1 MVALFVVL
9 TFLFFILI
17 DLLVL
22 KAQGKEH
29 PAFAVKVFDKRFFF
43 PAEAIL
49 STGHLWLQRAQNG
62 LYKLGIDEFILKA
75 LGKLHLV
82 PLKSEGESVN
92 KGEPILQ
99 AVFGNRTITFRSP
112 VNGSIRF
119 VNKNIGQK
127 PVDDPYGDDWALLI
141 EPKTDLSL
149 SSAFLKKGNDAVKCF
164 TMNSTDSEISFLLKL
179 VSPNLQELLY
189 RMVETLLKVFSV
201 LLMMKLLKNLKNN
214 FYNGKRVKS

>member
-43 PAEAIL
+43 PTEGIL
-49 STGHLWLQRAQNG
+49 SLGHLWLQKAQNG

-75 LGKLHLV
+75 LGKLHLI
-82 PLKSEGESVN
+82 PLKAEGELVN

-99 AVFGNRTITFRSP
+99 AVFGNRTITFRAP
-112 VNGSIRF
+112 VDGAIKF
-119 VNKNIGQK
+119 INKNIQEK
-127 PVDDPYGDDWALLI
+127 LVDDPYGDDWAMLI
-141 EPKTDLSL
+141 EPKTNVSL
-149 SSAFLKKGNDAVKCF
+149 STAFLKTGNDAIKWLHDEFNRFKDFVAAKAGQPELAGI
-164 TMNSTDSEISFLLKL
+164 TLQDGGNIVEGVLRSFDDNAIKEFEEQFL
-179 VSPNLQELLY
+179 
-189 RMVETLLKVFSV
+189 
-201 LLMMKLLKNLKNN
+201 
-214 FYNGKRVKS
+214 

>member
-43 PAEAIL
+43 PTEAIL

-75 LGKLHLV
+75 LGKLHLI
-82 PLKSEGESVN
+82 PLKAEGQSVN

-99 AVFGNRTITFRSP
+99 AVFGNRTITFRAP
-112 VNGSIRF
+112 VDGSIKF
-119 VNKNIGQK
+119 VNKNINEK
-127 PVDDPYGDDWALLI
+127 PVDDPYGDDWAMLI
-141 EPKTDLSL
+141 EPKTNIALSTT
-149 SSAFLKKGNDAVKCF
+149 FLKTGNDAIKWLHDEFNRFKDFVAAKAGQPELAGV
-164 TMNSTDSEISFLLKL
+164 TLQDGGNIVEGVLRSFDDNTIKEFEEQFL
-179 VSPNLQELLY
+179 
-189 RMVETLLKVFSV
+189 
-201 LLMMKLLKNLKNN
+201 
-214 FYNGKRVKS
+214 

>member
-43 PAEAIL
+43 PSEAIL
-49 STGHLWLQRAQNG
+49 STGHLWLQKAQNR

-75 LGKLHLV
+75 LGKLHLI
-82 PLKSEGESVN
+82 PLKAEGESVN

-99 AVFGNRTITFRSP
+99 AIFGNRTITFRAP
-112 VNGSIRF
+112 VDGSIKF
-119 VNKNIGQK
+119 VNKNINEK
-127 PVDDPYGDDWALLI
+127 LVDDPYGDDWAMLI
-141 EPKTDLSL
+141 EPRTNVSL
-149 SSAFLKKGNDAVKCF
+149 STAFLKTGNDAIKWLHDEFNRFKDFVAAKAGQPELAGI
-164 TMNSTDSEISFLLKL
+164 TLQDGGNIVEGVLRSFDDNAIKEFEEQFL
-179 VSPNLQELLY
+179 
-189 RMVETLLKVFSV
+189 
-201 LLMMKLLKNLKNN
+201 
-214 FYNGKRVKS
+214 

>member
-75 LGKLHLV
+75 LGKLHLI
-82 PLKSEGESVN
+82 PLKNEGDSVS

-99 AVFGNRTITFRSP
+99 AVFGNRTIIFRAP
-112 VNGSIRF
+112 VDGSIRF
-119 VNKNIGQK
+119 LNKNINQK

-141 EPKTDLSL
+141 EQKTDLSM
-149 SSAFLKKGNDAVKCF
+149 SSAFMKKGNDAIKWLHDEFNRFRDFVSAKAGQPELAGV
-164 TMNSTDSEISFLLKL
+164 TLQDGGNIVEGVLRSFDDNTIKEFEEQFL
-179 VSPNLQELLY
+179 
-189 RMVETLLKVFSV
+189 
-201 LLMMKLLKNLKNN
+201 
-214 FYNGKRVKS
+214 

>member
-43 PAEAIL
+43 PSEAIL
-49 STGHLWLQRAQNG
+49 STGHLWLQKAQNR

-75 LGKLHLV
+75 LGKLHLI
-82 PLKSEGESVN
+82 PLKAEGESVN

-99 AVFGNRTITFRSP
+99 AIFGNRTITFRAP
-112 VNGSIRF
+112 VDGSIKF
-119 VNKNIGQK
+119 VNKNINEK
-127 PVDDPYGDDWALLI
+127 LVDDPYGDDWAMLI
-141 EPKTDLSL
+141 EPKTNVSL
-149 SSAFLKKGNDAVKCF
+149 STAFLKTGNDAIKWLHDEFNRFKDFVAAKAGQPELAGI
-164 TMNSTDSEISFLLKL
+164 TLQDGGNIVEGVLRSFDDNAIKEFEEQFL
-179 VSPNLQELLY
+179 
-189 RMVETLLKVFSV
+189 
-201 LLMMKLLKNLKNN
+201 
-214 FYNGKRVKS
+214 

>member
-49 STGHLWLQRAQNG
+49 STGHLWLQKAQNG

-82 PLKSEGESVN
+82 PLKAEGDSVN
-92 KGEPILQ
+92 KGEPIIQ
-99 AVFGNRTITFRSP
+99 AVFGNRTITFRAP
-112 VNGSIRF
+112 VDGSIHF
-119 VNKNIGQK
+119 INKNINKK

-141 EPKTDLSL
+141 EPKNDLL
-149 SSAFLKKGNDAVKCF
+149 ISSAFLKRGNDAIKWLQDEF
-164 TMNSTDSEISFLLKL
+164 NRFRDFISAKAGMPELAGVTLQDGGNIVEGVLRSFDDNTIKEFEEQFL
-179 VSPNLQELLY
+179 
-189 RMVETLLKVFSV
+189 
-201 LLMMKLLKNLKNN
+201 
-214 FYNGKRVKS
+214 

>member
-43 PAEAIL
+43 PTESIL
-49 STGHLWLQRAQNG
+49 STSHLWLQKAQNG

-75 LGKLHLV
+75 LGKLHLI
-82 PLKSEGESVN
+82 PLKTEGESVN

-99 AVFGNRTITFRSP
+99 AVFGNRTITFRAP
-112 VNGSIRF
+112 VDGSIKF
-119 VNKNIGQK
+119 VNKNIQEK
-127 PVDDPYGDDWALLI
+127 LVDDPYGDDWAMLI
-141 EPKTDLSL
+141 EPKTNLLLST
-149 SSAFLKKGNDAVKCF
+149 AFLKTGNDAIKWLHDEFNRFKDFVAAKAGQPELAGI
-164 TMNSTDSEISFLLKL
+164 TLQDGGNIVEGVLRSFDDNAIKEFEEQFL
-179 VSPNLQELLY
+179 
-189 RMVETLLKVFSV
+189 
-201 LLMMKLLKNLKNN
+201 
-214 FYNGKRVKS
+214 

>member
-43 PAEAIL
+43 PMEALL

-82 PLKSEGESVN
+82 PLKKEGDMVS

-99 AVFGNRTITFRSP
+99 AVFGNRIITFRAP
-112 VNGSIRF
+112 VEGSIKF
-119 VNKNIGQK
+119 LNKNINEK
-127 PVDDPYGDDWALLI
+127 PVDNPYGDDWALMI
-141 EPKTDLSL
+141 QPKSDLSL
-149 SSAFLKKGNDAVKCF
+149 SGAFIKKGNDAINWLHDEFNRFKDFVAAKAGQPELAGV
-164 TMNSTDSEISFLLKL
+164 TLQDGGNIVEGVLRSFDDDTIKEFEEQFL
-179 VSPNLQELLY
+179 
-189 RMVETLLKVFSV
+189 
-201 LLMMKLLKNLKNN
+201 
-214 FYNGKRVKS
+214 

>member
-17 DLLVL
+17 DLLIL

-49 STGHLWLQRAQNG
+49 STGHLWLQKAQNG

-75 LGKLHLV
+75 LGKLKLI
-82 PLKSEGESVN
+82 PLKEEGESVF

-99 AVFGNRTITFRSP
+99 AVFGNRTVTFRAP
-112 VNGSIRF
+112 VDGSIHFLNR
-119 VNKNIGQK
+119 NLHQKNI
-127 PVDDPYGDDWALLI
+127 DDPYGDDWALMI
-141 EPKTDLSL
+141 EPKTDLSV
-149 SSAFLKKGNDAVKCF
+149 SSAFLKRSNEAIKWLHDEFNRFRDFVAAKAGQPELAGITLQDGGNIV
-164 TMNSTDSEISFLLKL
+164 EGVLRSFDDNTIKEFEEQFL
-179 VSPNLQELLY
+179 
-189 RMVETLLKVFSV
+189 
-201 LLMMKLLKNLKNN
+201 
-214 FYNGKRVKS
+214 

>member
-43 PAEAIL
+43 PSEAIL
-49 STGHLWLQRAQNG
+49 STGHLWLQKAQNR

-75 LGKLHLV
+75 LGKLHLI
-82 PLKSEGESVN
+82 PLKAEGESVN

-99 AVFGNRTITFRSP
+99 AVFGNRTITFRAP
-112 VNGSIRF
+112 VDGSIKF
-119 VNKNIGQK
+119 VNKNTNEK
-127 PVDDPYGDDWALLI
+127 PVDDPYGDDWAMLI
-141 EPKTDLSL
+141 EPKTNISL
-149 SSAFLKKGNDAVKCF
+149 STTSLKSDNDAIKWLHDEFNRFKDFVAAKAGQPELVGV
-164 TMNSTDSEISFLLKL
+164 TLQDGGNIVEGVLRSFDDNTIKEFEEQFL
-179 VSPNLQELLY
+179 
-189 RMVETLLKVFSV
+189 
-201 LLMMKLLKNLKNN
+201 
-214 FYNGKRVKS
+214 

>member
-43 PAEAIL
+43 PTEAIL
-49 STGHLWLQRAQNG
+49 STGHLWLNKAQNS

-75 LGKLHLV
+75 LGKFHLI
-82 PLKSEGESVN
+82 PLKTEGESVN

-99 AVFGNRTITFRSP
+99 AVFGNRTITFRAP
-112 VNGSIRF
+112 VDGSIKF
-119 VNKNIGQK
+119 LNKNINDK
-127 PVDDPYGDDWALLI
+127 LVDDPYGDDWAMLI
-141 EPKTDLSL
+141 EPKTNLSL
-149 SSAFLKKGNDAVKCF
+149 STSFLKTGNDAIKWLHDEFNRFKDFVAAKAGQPELVGV
-164 TMNSTDSEISFLLKL
+164 TLQDGGNIVEGVLRSFDDNAIKEFEEQFL
-179 VSPNLQELLY
+179 
-189 RMVETLLKVFSV
+189 
-201 LLMMKLLKNLKNN
+201 
-214 FYNGKRVKS
+214 

>member
-49 STGHLWLQRAQNG
+49 STSHLWLQRAQNG

-82 PLKSEGESVN
+82 TLKNEGEPVS

-99 AVFGNRTITFRSP
+99 AVFGNRTITFRAP
-112 VNGSIRF
+112 VDGSVRF
-119 VNKNIGQK
+119 VNKNINQK

-141 EPKTDLSL
+141 EPKNDLSI
-149 SSAFLKKGNDAVKCF
+149 SSAFLKKGNDAIKWLHDEFNRFRDFVAAKAGQPELAGVTLQDGGNIVEGVLRSF
-164 TMNSTDSEISFLLKL
+164 DDSTIKEFEEQFL
-179 VSPNLQELLY
+179 
-189 RMVETLLKVFSV
+189 
-201 LLMMKLLKNLKNN
+201 
-214 FYNGKRVKS
+214 

>member
-49 STGHLWLQRAQNG
+49 STGHLWLQKAQNG

-82 PLKSEGESVN
+82 PLKTEGESVS

-99 AVFGNRTITFRSP
+99 AVFGNRTITFRAP
-112 VNGSIRF
+112 VDGSIRF
-119 VNKNIGQK
+119 LNKNINQK

-141 EPKTDLSL
+141 EPKNDLL
-149 SSAFLKKGNDAVKCF
+149 LLSAFLKRGNDAMKWLHDEFNRFRDFVAAKAGQPELAGVTLQDGGNIVEGVLRSF
-164 TMNSTDSEISFLLKL
+164 DDSTIKEFEEQFL
-179 VSPNLQELLY
+179 
-189 RMVETLLKVFSV
+189 
-201 LLMMKLLKNLKNN
+201 
-214 FYNGKRVKS
+214 